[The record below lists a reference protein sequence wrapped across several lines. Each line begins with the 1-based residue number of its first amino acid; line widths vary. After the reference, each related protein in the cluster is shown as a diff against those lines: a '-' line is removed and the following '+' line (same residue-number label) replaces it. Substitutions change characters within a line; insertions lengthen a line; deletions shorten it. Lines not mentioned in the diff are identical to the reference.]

1 MDVEIIRNFFN
12 KNLNVTLQEEW
23 LTEVVTYLNSL
34 GFNSDSLLS
43 AVYEQWLYTDLKI
56 STKPL
61 LSLSV
66 DNCSTRKVLGSN
78 TVIQINSIIDIGA
91 SLCSQYRNL
100 TKKFED
106 NSGFQLKLE
115 ENETNSDSSQNMK
128 RMLSMEVTDGQ
139 LSMKAIE
146 YSPLNALSLLT
157 CPGCKILLKNNVC
170 FRRGILLLT
179 EVNCIVLGGDDDLLM
194 KTGRPVEVIM
204 MRLNIGTSLQRQ
216 NFMSLT
222 KIGKEMKHNDIPNAN
237 NVFFSQSNMKPVMEV
252 KPLSGEI
259 SLSETPRRKVIT
271 ASGTPR
277 TEQSVNSIWNRIN
290 VSLNESPSC
299 SDSRTPVA
307 SISKRPMNLSSHNAH
322 AKHIKMEVVDD
333 DVIVLGMSASVKEIT
348 GKDSSGK
355 TNLPAT
361 PKLIDD
367 PVIAAYKR
375 LGIESISAALRTM
388 RFAVGSKRKILAAIM
403 ETKPLEPLHV
413 NNDKLWALTVALSD
427 ESYEC
432 LKCVAS
438 HKFLVELIGWTPEE
452 AIDARASKDRARRK
466 EGSLRTKSAAQ
477 AMRRLDLIWEVEFFP
492 SGGLTPIIHKIDT
505 YAQKFGLIR

>member
-1 MDVEIIRNFFN
+1 MDVEVIRDFFN

-23 LTEVVTYLNSL
+23 LTNVMAYLDSL
-34 GFNSDSLLS
+34 AFDSDSLLS

-66 DNCSTRKVLGSN
+66 DNCSTWKMLGSN
-78 TVIQINSIIDIGA
+78 TVIQ
-91 SLCSQYRNL
+91 
-100 TKKFED
+100 
-106 NSGFQLKLE
+106 
-115 ENETNSDSSQNMK
+115 QNPK

-157 CPGCKILLKNNVC
+157 CPGCKILLKNDVC

-179 EVNCIVLGGDDDLLM
+179 ELNCIVLGGDDDLLM

-204 MRLNIGTSLQRQ
+204 MRLNIGVSLQKQ
-216 NFMSLT
+216 NF
-222 KIGKEMKHNDIPNAN
+222 IRYDIPNAN
-237 NVFFSQSNMKPVMEV
+237 NVFFSQLNMKPVMQV

-277 TEQSVNSIWNRIN
+277 IERSMNDIGKRIN
-290 VSLNESPSC
+290 VSLNESPS
-299 SDSRTPVA
+299 SSNSRTPVA

-322 AKHIKMEVVDD
+322 AKHIKIEVVDD
-333 DVIVLGMSASVKEIT
+333 DADVIVLEKPASTKEIT
-348 GKDSSGK
+348 EKDSSGK
-355 TNLPAT
+355 TNLPIT

-375 LGIESISAALRTM
+375 LGIESISTALRAM
-388 RFAVGSKRKILAAIM
+388 RFSVGPKRKIIAAIM
-403 ETKPLEPLHV
+403 GTEPLEPLHV
-413 NNDKLWALTVALSD
+413 KNDKLWALTVTLSD

-432 LKCVAS
+432 LKCLVS
-438 HKFLVELIGWTPEE
+438 HTLLVELIGWTPEE
-452 AIDARASKDRARRK
+452 ALDARASKDRARRK
-466 EGSLRTKSAAQ
+466 EGSLRLKSAGQ

-492 SGGLTPIIHKIDT
+492 PGGLTPIIHKIDT